1 MSDFL
6 DKSWKVVSY
15 PFRLL
20 INFLLFPVKLIKRFW
35 IFLNEDLEDRSLPDA
50 FAASIQAP
58 SELLE
63 HVDALRKHLL
73 RIVIGI
79 VIAIG
84 ICFYFTPRL
93 IELLTLPIGG
103 ISTLKAIDVTESIG
117 VYMRIA
123 LFAGIALAS
132 PYIAFEL
139 WLFAA
144 PGLKPSGRKLGLIG
158 IPLATF
164 LLITGM
170 LFAYYFL
177 IPSALPF
184 LLNFMGIETI
194 PRPSSYINFVSG
206 LMFWIGVAFEFPLVI
221 FILSLMGIVKPA
233 ILWNQWRIA
242 VVIIA
247 IAAAVITP
255 TVDPINMALVMGPMV
270 VLYFLSI
277 GFSYLA
283 AGSRK
288 RSIARQN

>member
-1 MSDFL
+1 MTGFL
-6 DKSWKVVSY
+6 NKSWNVIRY
-15 PFRLL
+15 PFQLL
-20 INFLLFPVKLIKRFW
+20 IKILLFPAKLIKRFW
-35 IFLNEDLEDRSLPDA
+35 LFLNEDLEDRSLPDA

-58 SELLE
+58 SAILE
-63 HVDALRKHLL
+63 HVEALRKHLL
-73 RIVIGI
+73 RIVIGL
-79 VIAIG
+79 VVAIG

-93 IELLTLPIGG
+93 IELLSDPIGG

-123 LFAGIALAS
+123 LFAGIVLAS

-144 PGLKPSGRKLGLIG
+144 PGLKPGGRKLGLIG
-158 IPLATF
+158 IPLASI

-206 LMFWIGVAFEFPLVI
+206 LHLNSHW
-221 FILSLMGIVKPA
+221 
-233 ILWNQWRIA
+233 
-242 VVIIA
+242 
-247 IAAAVITP
+247 
-255 TVDPINMALVMGPMV
+255 
-270 VLYFLSI
+270 LYSFFL
-277 GFSYLA
+277 
-283 AGSRK
+283 
-288 RSIARQN
+288 

>member
-1 MSDFL
+1 MLGILEFL
-6 DKSWKVVSY
+6 WKVISF

-20 INFLLFPVKLIKRFW
+20 ITIILFPVKMIGKFW
-35 IFLNEDLEDRSLPDA
+35 IFLNTDLEESSLPDA
-50 FAASIQAP
+50 FAASIQTP
-58 SELLE
+58 SALLDHFE
-63 HVDALRKHLL
+63 ILRKHLF
-73 RIVIGI
+73 RIVIGM

-84 ICFYFTPRL
+84 ICFYFTPRI
-93 IELLTLPIGG
+93 IELLTVPIGG
-103 ISTLKAIDVTESIG
+103 ITALKAIDVTETIG

-123 LFAGIALAS
+123 LIAGIALAS

-158 IPLATF
+158 IPLSTL

-170 LFAYYFL
+170 LFAFYFL

-206 LMFWIGVAFEFPLVI
+206 LMFWIGIAFEFPLVI
-221 FILSLMGIVKPA
+221 FILSLMGVVKPGVLA
-233 ILWNQWRIA
+233 KQWRIA

-247 IAAAVITP
+247 IAAAAITP
-255 TVDPINMALVMGPMV
+255 TVDPVNMALVMGPMV
-270 VLYFLSI
+270 ILYFLSI
-277 GFSYLA
+277 GLSFLA
-283 AGSRK
+283 SFSRK
-288 RSIARQN
+288 RTHEE